1 MTAGGKGAN
10 LGEMTA
16 AGIAVP
22 GGFVV
27 TADAYKAFIKENH
40 LEEMF
45 RKELTEAGNDET
57 KLLDAAKKFRHAISE
72 GKLPEEVEKQS
83 VKNMHSSANRQELP
97 SVLPP
102 LPRICRMPAS
112 PVSRKPT

>member
-1 MTAGGKGAN
+1 MNTVLDFQEIKKEDVMTAGGKGAN

-16 AGIAVP
+16 AGI
-22 GGFVV
+22 
-27 TADAYKAFIKENH
+27 ESC
-40 LEEMF
+40 
-45 RKELTEAGNDET
+45 RK
-57 KLLDAAKKFRHAISE
+57 KSK
-72 GKLPEEVEKQS
+72 KQS

-102 LPRICRMPAS
+102 LPRICRMPAL